1 MSTIIALIRHGHV
14 ENPEKLYYGRLPGFG
29 LSQIGRRQAEA
40 ARDDLQHQSPAAL
53 FSSPLTRARQTA
65 EIIGQ
70 AHPGLVIQVS
80 DLLNEVHSPFDGSP
94 EAVMAA
100 RHWDLHTGVGPN
112 YEQPIHIL
120 ERVQRFLAEVR
131 QQYPGQLSLAVTH
144 RAVIAFTVMW
154 TGGLLPA
161 DQHRGRLVELGISDG
176 YPFPASISSLIYTT
190 QDPAEI
196 PTLAYSRP
204 YMDIFET

>member
-1 MSTIIALIRHGHV
+1 MSTTIALIRHGDV
-14 ENPEKLYYGRLPGFG
+14 ENPDALYYGRLPSFT
-29 LSQIGRRQAEA
+29 LSQPGRRQAEA
-40 ARDDLQHQSPAAL
+40 ARDHLQHQSPAAI

-70 AHPGLVIQVS
+70 THPGLDIQLS
-80 DLLNEVHSPFDGSP
+80 DLLHEVHSPFDGSS

-100 RHWDLHTGVGPN
+100 RNWDLHTGVGPE
-112 YEQPIHIL
+112 YEQPSHIL

-131 QQYPGQLSLAVTH
+131 RQYPGQLSLAVTH
-144 RAVIAFTVMW
+144 RAVIAFTAMW

-161 DQHRGRLVELGISDG
+161 DQYRDRLVELGISDG
-176 YPFPASISSLIYTT
+176 YPFPASITSLIYTT

-196 PTLAYSRP
+196 PTLAYNRP
-204 YMDIFET
+204 FL

>member
-14 ENPEKLYYGRLPGFG
+14 ENPDKLYYGRLPGFG
-29 LSQIGRRQAEA
+29 LSQIGHRQAEA
-40 ARDDLQHQSPAAL
+40 ARDYLQTKSPAAI

-70 AHPGLVIQVS
+70 AHPGLAIQDS

-100 RHWDLHTGVGPN
+100 RNWDLHTGVAPE
-112 YEQPIHIL
+112 YEQPSHIL

-161 DQHRGRLVELGISDG
+161 DQHRGRLVELGISDR
-176 YPFPASISSLIYTT
+176 YPFPASISSLIYNT

-204 YMDIFET
+204 YEDDAL